1 MPQSENDDS
10 ISITQWKR
18 QLDLDRPCGAVSSDE
33 TCWLCHECTAW
44 NTVIQALDMELAVT
58 KSGTL
63 RLQSV
68 PYEKVDRPP
77 LIIAQETARFASLL
91 LSHHTCIQELSLT
104 CSIRARSPF
113 ERPPFPIHISPTL
126 STLIHRRLRL
136 LCITERANAHLD
148 LRDIHT
154 ITGLETLLIRC
165 EGHNQRIAAEVDALL
180 ERNRTTLKNFDIW
193 EFGQRREGLA
203 MLEGLVACESLTFK
217 ANHNNGGM
225 PYMDAM
231 VSLMR
236 VSTSLHEVVA
246 QPIRDRELTLIAKAL
261 ETNCTL
267 SKLSLHIV
275 QDCSIEQLFKAL
287 QLNKNLKELFSV
299 RKRTY
304 ERGLLEGGGVG
315 FGKQRLSANAQH
327 GASDSRRRRRNDALV
342 GRLVEKSYFGVSL
355 HKLRAR

>member
-1 MPQSENDDS
+1 
-10 ISITQWKR
+10 
-18 QLDLDRPCGAVSSDE
+18 
-33 TCWLCHECTAW
+33 
-44 NTVIQALDMELAVT
+44 MELAVT

-91 LSHHTCIQELSLT
+91 LSHHTCIQELSLA

-154 ITGLETLLIRC
+154 ITGLETLIIRC
-165 EGHNQRIAAEVDALL
+165 EGHNQRITAEVDALL

-287 QLNKNLKELFSV
+287 QLNKNLKELFLYGSV
-299 RKRTY
+299 RMNVACSR
-304 ERGLLEGGGVG
+304 
-315 FGKQRLSANAQH
+315 A
-327 GASDSRRRRRNDALV
+327 GASALENNDCLRTLSMEQVILEDGEGMMHWSEGLSKSRTLEFLCINCEHVSMNAVSRLCKALRV
-342 GRLVEKSYFGVSL
+342 NKSL
-355 HKLRAR
+355 KELKLQGLDEWRGPYEQ